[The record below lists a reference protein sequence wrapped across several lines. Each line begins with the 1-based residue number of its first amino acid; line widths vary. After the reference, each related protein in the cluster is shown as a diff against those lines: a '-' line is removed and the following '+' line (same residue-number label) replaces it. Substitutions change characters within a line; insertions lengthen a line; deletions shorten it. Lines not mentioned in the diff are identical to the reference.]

1 MRVPMVTIPT
11 RLKASAFFLY
21 LLCSLLSAFTLA
33 QDAAT
38 TAATGNAMVADGA
51 PMTEEPGVTAASK
64 YTCSLNGLVRR
75 VEINYSAANA
85 TLPCDVNYYKDSEA
99 PNEVNTLW
107 SAQNLTGYC
116 EQKAGEFV
124 DKLQSWGWECNSL

>member
-1 MRVPMVTIPT
+1 MQVTGTPAPSHRV
-11 RLKASAFFLY
+11 KATAFSVFM
-21 LLCSLLSAFTLA
+21 LLACPAVLA
-33 QDAAT
+33 QEDAT
-38 TAATGNAMVADGA
+38 TETTPEAPATT
-51 PMTEEPGVTAASK
+51 PRLTK

-75 VEINYSAANA
+75 VEISYA
-85 TLPCDVNYYKDSEA
+85 TDSSSVPCDVHYYKDSES

-124 DKLQSWGWECNSL
+124 DKLQSWGWQCTAE

>member
-1 MRVPMVTIPT
+1 MNATGKYDSPQLT
-11 RLKASAFFLY
+11 KAAVFSAL
-21 LLCSLLSAFTLA
+21 LLSTSLVIA
-33 QDAAT
+33 QEDTPSTEAAEQQPV
-38 TAATGNAMVADGA
+38 AAAEPTH
-51 PMTEEPGVTAASK
+51 MTK

-75 VEINYSAANA
+75 VEINYA
-85 TLPCDVNYYKDSEA
+85 TDNSPVPCDVNYYKDSEA

-124 DKLQSWGWECNSL
+124 DKLQSWGWQCSAE